1 MAEIY
6 VPGPFDFVG
15 TANSLSQ
22 MQTAQQ
28 ARQNSLMQMQNTM
41 EDRAREAENRKI
53 AAGNARAEQ
62 ARKQQFIRTIQSGYT
77 PAKTAVMGPGT
88 IQGNTP
94 ASFDPEKVKNELLR
108 LGDLSGLV
116 TFSNAQEQIAK
127 QQKAEA
133 EVTGQGFINEETQQ
147 KTKLTTAQ
155 TDKEQAETLSKYI
168 TLHKEQ
174 LNSARNYDEAIAL
187 TIATYTPGHP
197 MAAWLA
203 KNGVSQED
211 AVAELIRRRDEGIPF
226 EETRALMA
234 RGATNAAQDAATLA
248 QSEAAVR
255 SSDAAATSSLAAAAK
270 TKYEMDNPGFTIE
283 NVQTAAGPIRVRVD
297 KKTGALTPLTL
308 DGKTVAPEVPP
319 IAPTQLEQLQNLEAK
334 IRAADPNDRRLID
347 IRNAIEKE
355 TTKTPG
361 VTVNTGDTAGQT
373 YEKKGSEAIIANYG
387 TLSGVPQQIE
397 NYRRVKALIPESV
410 KFMGKGGAAYA
421 DVVSFLNNRLGTNI
435 NVNDANGK
443 LASAREIESRLFQG
457 ILENLKK
464 MDSQPTQAQQQA
476 LKDAIGKLEAEP
488 DALARLVDAFV
499 EPLIAKVKVHND
511 DVDKALKRG
520 DVRAED
526 YRIKLPETTDS
537 APKKFKWNASTGL
550 MEQQ

>member
-6 VPGPFDFVG
+6 VPGAIDIMG
-15 TANSLSQ
+15 SANQMMQFRNSQ
-22 MQTAQQ
+22 QAQQ
-28 ARQNSLMQMQNTM
+28 ANALQMQYTM

-62 ARKQQFIRTIQSGYT
+62 ARKQQFISTIQSGYT

-116 TFSNAQEQIAK
+116 TFSNAQEQLAT
-127 QQKAEA
+127 QKKVEAEA
-133 EVTGQGFINEETQQ
+133 TGQGLINEETRA
-147 KTKLTTAQ
+147 KTTG
-155 TDKEQAETLSKYI
+155 TDYENIKKYI
-168 TLHKEQ
+168 DLTRSQ
-174 LNSARNYDEAIAL
+174 IDAAPDIASL
-187 TIATYTPGHP
+187 KAVVAATFTPGHP
-197 MAAWLA
+197 MAKFNEL
-203 KNGVSQED
+203 NGLTLEQSMAAIDGLLEKGYTFPQIREQMSQ
-211 AVAELIRRRDEGIPF
+211 
-226 EETRALMA
+226 
-234 RGATNAAQDAATLA
+234 GATKAADNIATRGSA
-248 QSEAAVR
+248 EAAAR
-255 SSDAAATSSLAAAAK
+255 SSDAAATSSLATAAK

-283 NVQTAAGPIRVRVD
+283 SVQTAAGPIRVRVD
-297 KKTGALTPLTL
+297 KKTGVLTPLTL
-308 DGKTVAPEVPP
+308 DGKTVAPEVTP

-334 IRAADPNDRRLID
+334 LRAADPNDRRLID
-347 IRNAIEKE
+347 VRNAIEKE

-373 YEKKGSEAIIANYG
+373 YEKKGSELIVANYAS
-387 TLSGVPQQIE
+387 LSDVPQQLE
-397 NYRRVKALIPESV
+397 NFRKVKELIPQAV
-410 KFMGKGGAAYA
+410 KFMGKGGTTYA
-421 DVVSFLNNRLGTNI
+421 DAVSFLNNRLGTDI
-435 NVNDANGK
+435 SVKDANGN
-443 LASAREIESRLFQG
+443 LASAREIEARLFQG

-476 LKDAIGKLEAEP
+476 LKDAIGQLQTEP
-488 DALARLVDAFV
+488 DALARLVDAFS
-499 EPLIAKVKVHND
+499 EPFIAKVKVHND